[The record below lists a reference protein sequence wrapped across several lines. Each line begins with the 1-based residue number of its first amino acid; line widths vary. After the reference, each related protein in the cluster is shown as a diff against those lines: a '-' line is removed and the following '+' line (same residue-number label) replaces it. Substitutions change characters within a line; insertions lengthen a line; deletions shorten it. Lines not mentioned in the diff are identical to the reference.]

1 MSAWI
6 EIRKDIS
13 FHYSGWYVRDG
24 YANLLAAKRFG
35 LEQVVVQ
42 YSLHFHF
49 TNEDLHEGD
58 YMNKNGDRHD
68 NTPE

>member
-1 MSAWI
+1 MLYFENENAVALYMSAWI
-6 EIRKDIS
+6 AK
-13 FHYSGWYVRDG
+13 
-24 YANLLAAKRFG
+24 LLAAKRFG

-49 TNEDLHEGD
+49 TNEDLHEED

>member
-6 EIRKDIS
+6 
-13 FHYSGWYVRDG
+13 
-24 YANLLAAKRFG
+24 ANLLAAKRFD

-42 YSLHFHF
+42 YSLYFHF
-49 TNEDLHEGD
+49 TNEED
-58 YMNKNGDRHD
+58 YMNKNGDCHD